1 MRRLTVRLRVFVGAV
16 ALQVSAGPP
25 QGRHTAVVATW
36 DDVRRLVAA
45 LPDTDEHASHGGYPS
60 WRVHRKGFVWERPLR
75 AAERA
80 ALGSAAPDD
89 LEPVLGVQVADEG
102 IKAALIAD
110 EPDVFFTTPHFDGY
124 PAVLV
129 RLGRIPLEEL
139 AELVEDAWRVRAP
152 KRLLAD
158 SDGRRG
164 AS

>member
-1 MRRLTVRLRVFVGAV
+1 M
-16 ALQVSAGPP
+16 PP
-25 QGRHTAVVATW
+25 NA
-36 DDVRRLVAA
+36 
-45 LPDTDEHASHGGYPS
+45 
-60 WRVHRKGFVWERPLR
+60 RPR
-75 AAERA
+75 
-80 ALGSAAPDD
+80 GSAAPDG

-152 KRLLAD
+152 ERLLAD
-158 SDGRRG
+158 SDSRRG